1 MAGMLWFPERPLLRA
16 KLEKRTCVTAFKV
29 LPEMLNFRHSIRTT
43 RKPFVKLI
51 SIPAAALN
59 ILLFL
64 PTTVAA
70 QSVVQAGSNIS
81 FPAQFDGMTVEA
93 SNGAWGD
100 LASSYI
106 YRNGGDRIEVIVYR
120 PSYPSVSLWF
130 TQGERRTKELF
141 SRVPITPAGSPEIFA
156 AKSRNS
162 NGMRRFYTIGAPF
175 ASTSIA
181 VVGFGQWIVS
191 IRSSSKTFDV
201 NQQRA
206 RLDKIIEQI
215 VVPSSLV
222 ESRYPVV
229 PIADCIG
236 SSKLSFA
243 PEGEPPLANLT
254 LEMKLSGGLGAM
266 VASQDAFV
274 GDKGIA
280 AQPSTYCRRQS
291 ITGKTVWFESVD
303 AGSMPRWIVPV
314 SETGITVEG
323 MLVPTTNKGGTV
335 EMQGVVLTNDHTQSS
350 VRGFYRQLPNPV
362 SAQLLALTALVAGA
376 SPHASVKYGTA
387 EIALVD

>member
-1 MAGMLWFPERPLLRA
+1 MSGIGWFPENPLLKA
-16 KLEKRTCVTAFKV
+16 KLEKRTCVTAIKV
-29 LPEMLNFRHSIRTT
+29 LPEMLNFRHNIKTT
-43 RKPFVKLI
+43 RESFVKLI

-81 FPAQFDGMTVEA
+81 FPARFDGMTVEA

-130 TQGERRTKELF
+130 MQGERRTKELF

-191 IRSSSKTFDV
+191 IRSSSKTLTSINSEPVSTKLSSRLWCHLPWLKAATRSFRSQIASV
-201 NQQRA
+201 RANCPSHQRA
-206 RLDKIIEQI
+206 NRRWQI
-215 VVPSSLV
+215 
-222 ESRYPVV
+222 
-229 PIADCIG
+229 
-236 SSKLSFA
+236 
-243 PEGEPPLANLT
+243 
-254 LEMKLSGGLGAM
+254 
-266 VASQDAFV
+266 
-274 GDKGIA
+274 
-280 AQPSTYCRRQS
+280 
-291 ITGKTVWFESVD
+291 
-303 AGSMPRWIVPV
+303 
-314 SETGITVEG
+314 
-323 MLVPTTNKGGTV
+323 
-335 EMQGVVLTNDHTQSS
+335 
-350 VRGFYRQLPNPV
+350 
-362 SAQLLALTALVAGA
+362 
-376 SPHASVKYGTA
+376 
-387 EIALVD
+387 